1 VILGT
6 VDDAIDKYIGN
17 FEFVTRTR
25 DVLPARYAW
34 EGNILYQAASTEQK
48 ASFLDRCLDEIER
61 LGQSDGS
68 PRSLSADCRP
78 LSMDINNLQPPVLAW
93 QHYLAM
99 HHVFNL
105 SDPLSQLPDSTRARL
120 AEMKDKATSTIRTYL
135 HDVFTSLSPTPK
147 PPLSTVIEIYN
158 SYASSKPATS
168 TERCGICGDSVLAK
182 HATVGS
188 CSNNHHFQRCSITM
202 LTLSTPFVFTCRVC
216 KSKMIDKR
224 AFEEDEEWCEL
235 VCPGEKIKVS
245 EIPWPEANRCIYCG
259 GEWFRSL

>member
-6 VDDAIDKYIGN
+6 VEDAIDKYVGN
-17 FEFVTRTR
+17 FEFATRSRVLITSLIAAR

-34 EGNILYQAASTEQK
+34 EGDILYQTASTEQK

-68 PRSLSADCRP
+68 PWSLSADCRP
-78 LSMDINNLQPPVLAW
+78 LSMDINNLQPPILAW

-99 HHVFNL
+99 YHVFDVTLEQLLIQL
-105 SDPLSQLPDSTRARL
+105 SDPLSQLPDSTRVRL

-135 HDVFTSLSPTPK
+135 HDVFTSLSATPK

-182 HATVGS
+182 HTTVDS
-188 CSNNHHFQRCSITM
+188 CSNNHHFR
-202 LTLSTPFVFTCRVC
+202 TPSV
-216 KSKMIDKR
+216 
-224 AFEEDEEWCEL
+224 
-235 VCPGEKIKVS
+235 
-245 EIPWPEANRCIYCG
+245 Y
-259 GEWFRSL
+259 